1 MLVSLAVTIAWVI
14 YVSLSGQWV
23 RVGNNWQAA
32 LTMVFGS
39 FVAGSTPQGSGAIAF
54 PVFTKVLEVP
64 SDVSR
69 TFSLC
74 IQAVGMSTASLA
86 ILINRRLVE
95 WRAVIVGCATSMVS
109 FSVALFVIG
118 DPSQPFWAS
127 VLPDE
132 YVRVTFTLV
141 LAGMAFV
148 VFLGTR
154 VRIRK
159 VDTALPPM
167 NARLYVALIL
177 AGLVGGV
184 ASALT
189 GSGADVMLYLFIVV
203 LFGLDP
209 KVGVPSVVLVMTSV
223 AILGLLVL
231 GIGHGQ
237 LSVELSDGQTGEV
250 IAVNDRSVVGEEV
263 DGGVVPVF
271 DTETAADD
279 DEEVP
284 AVPSQRFDL
293 FGMWLAAV
301 PFVVWGAPAGSWA
314 ASRMKAR
321 HLVYFALS
329 LAVLE
334 VVSTAVFVDGLHEPG
349 GLLVYGVVGMT
360 VMIVGLYLLA
370 KYRQR
375 IFGLPG
381 VPLSETL
388 QRGSLDVVPGYE
400 EQLATRAEQLEEQA
414 EQLRDLRPEDLLGGG
429 PVATGPQGPSEE
441 AAPRDDPSGESAEPE
456 GPSGDDAPQD
466 DPSGESAEP
475 EGPSGEATL
484 QDDPSGEAAPQDDPS
499 GEDAAAALESD
510 RPEDDDRTDR

>member
-1 MLVSLAVTIAWVI
+1 MLISLVVTVVWVV
-14 YVSLSGQWV
+14 YVSIAGQWT

-32 LTMVFGS
+32 LTMVLGS

-69 TFSLC
+69 TFSLS
-74 IQAVGMSTASLA
+74 IQAVGMTTASAA

-95 WRAVIVGCATSMVS
+95 WRAVIVGCVVS
-109 FSVALFVIG
+109 ILSFLVALFVIA
-118 DPSQPFWAS
+118 DPATPYWAS

-159 VDTALPPM
+159 VDTTLPPM
-167 NARLYVALIL
+167 NPRLYIALVL
-177 AGLVGGV
+177 AGLIGGV

-223 AILGLLVL
+223 ALVGLVVLGL
-231 GIGHGQ
+231 GHGQ
-237 LSVELSDGQTGEV
+237 LSVELSDGQTGHV
-250 IAVNDRSVVGEEV
+250 VSVGDEPVVADEV
-263 DGGVVPVF
+263 DGTTVPAFTSENDVS
-271 DTETAADD
+271 TEDDD
-279 DEEVP
+279 DEGAATLP
-284 AVPSQRFDL
+284 AQRFDL

-301 PFVVWGAPAGSWA
+301 PIVVWGAPAGSWA
-314 ASRMKAR
+314 AARMRAR

-349 GLLVYGVVGMT
+349 GLLLYGVVGMT
-360 VMIVGLYLLA
+360 VMIGGLYLLA

-400 EQLATRAEQLEEQA
+400 EQLASRDEQFEEQV

-429 PVATGPQGPSEE
+429 P
-441 AAPRDDPSGESAEPE
+441 AAAEPDE
-456 GPSGDDAPQD
+456 AG
-466 DPSGESAEP
+466 
-475 EGPSGEATL
+475 GEAGEPDEAGGEVAPELDEPTGDAA
-484 QDDPSGEAAPQDDPS
+484 QPDEARGEAAPTQPDP
-499 GEDAAAALESD
+499 D
-510 RPEDDDRTDR
+510 RPEADDRTDR